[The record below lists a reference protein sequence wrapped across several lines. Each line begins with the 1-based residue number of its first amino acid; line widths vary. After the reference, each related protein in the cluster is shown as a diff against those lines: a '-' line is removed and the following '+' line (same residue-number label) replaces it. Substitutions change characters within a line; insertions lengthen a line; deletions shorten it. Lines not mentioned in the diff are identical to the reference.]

1 MLKYLLNMK
10 NYIKPIIE
18 MIETHTTLLSGSG
31 SASAGGF
38 EYGGSSQSDG
48 NVVTKG
54 DPTHAPEDEL

>member
-1 MLKYLLNMK
+1 MK

-31 SASAGGF
+31 SATAGSF
-38 EYGGSSQSDG
+38 EYGGSGQTDG

-54 DPTHAPEDEL
+54 DPIHGGEDNF

>member
-1 MLKYLLNMK
+1 MK

-54 DPTHAPEDEL
+54 NPTHAPEDEL